1 MKNCILIFITAVLAF
16 CLISCH
22 KGNLTELTN
31 DVPAALEIKPTVL
44 ASVGTRAT
52 ISSFP
57 DKSEIGLFITSGNI
71 MNPYNGVSAYTNVKA
86 TLNINVWELN
96 PAVYL
101 NPMPATVFAYYPYTP
116 ENTDG
121 TSIPIGHNT
130 QTDYLIGTHTA
141 GQTEINNANPHVNL
155 SMRHALCMLIFDVY
169 VENYTGNAELTKIE
183 VANATGKTVL
193 FSESK
198 VNLQTGA
205 ITGSIGKNQAYAH
218 SLSRMLGTTPT
229 GHEKTLPKFMVVPVS
244 SVPVTGDIII
254 NFTIDGKVYTYYVP
268 AGTIWAS
275 GTKNTYTVKLSGKAL
290 ITSNITITNWTDG
303 INGNI
308 TLP

>member
-1 MKNCILIFITAVLAF
+1 MKNRILIFITAALAA

-31 DVPAALEIKPTVL
+31 DIPAVLEINPTVL
-44 ASVGTRAT
+44 ASAGTRAT

-57 DKSEIGLFITSGNI
+57 DNSEIGLFITSGNI
-71 MNPYNGVSAYTNVKA
+71 SNHYNGVSAYANVKA
-86 TLNINVWELN
+86 TLNINHWVLS
-96 PAVYL
+96 PTVYL
-101 NPMPATVFAYYPYTP
+101 SPAPAKVYAYYPYTS

-121 TSIPIGHNT
+121 TSIPIEHNT

-141 GQTEINNANPHVNL
+141 GQTDINNSNFQVSL
-155 SMRHALCMLIFDVY
+155 SMQHALSLLIFDVY
-169 VENYTGNAELTKIE
+169 VENYTGAAELTKIE
-183 VANATGKTVL
+183 VANRIGRSVL
-193 FSESK
+193 FSEGK
-198 VNLQTGA
+198 LNLETGA
-205 ITGSIGKNQAYAH
+205 ITGTAGKNQAYAH
-218 SLSRMLGTTPT
+218 TLSRMLGSAPT
-229 GHEKTLPKFMVVPVS
+229 GHEKTLPKFMVMPVS
-244 SVPVTGDIII
+244 SIQETGNVVIY
-254 NFTIDGKVYTYYVP
+254 FTIDGKVYTYYVP
-268 AGTIWAS
+268 AGTVWAS

>member
-1 MKNCILIFITAVLAF
+1 MHRSIWDT
-16 CLISCH
+16 
-22 KGNLTELTN
+22 
-31 DVPAALEIKPTVL
+31 
-44 ASVGTRAT
+44 
-52 ISSFP
+52 
-57 DKSEIGLFITSGNI
+57 SENR
-71 MNPYNGVSAYTNVKA
+71 
-86 TLNINVWELN
+86 
-96 PAVYL
+96 
-101 NPMPATVFAYYPYTP
+101 
-116 ENTDG
+116 DG
-121 TSIPIGHNT
+121 TSIPIEHNT
-130 QTDYLIGTHTA
+130 QTDYLTGTHTP
-141 GQTEINNANPHVNL
+141 GQTEINNSNPYVNL
-155 SMRHALCMLIFDVY
+155 TMKHTLSMLIFDVY

-193 FSESK
+193 FSAGT

-205 ITGSIGKNQAYAH
+205 ITGSTGKNQSYAY
-218 SLSRMLGTTPT
+218 SLSRMLGTAPT

-268 AGTIWAS
+268 ASTVWAS